1 MSTGATRRE
10 EGTTLERTL
19 HVALELD
26 DKRWTLAFTTG
37 LGQRPRRRAV
47 APRDRGAVLREVER
61 AKGRFGLDE
70 GTRVVSCYEAGR
82 EGFWLHRFLASE
94 GIENR
99 VVDAAS
105 IEVSRRKRRA
115 KSDRLDVDQLL
126 TKLVRYEAGDRRV
139 WSVVRV
145 PTVEEEDARH
155 LTRDLS
161 TMKRERTRA
170 SNRIKGLLATQ
181 GVRLPVGRGLPAD
194 IEEVRLWDG
203 SELPPGLKARVL
215 RTWEHWQWVHER
227 ILAGERERHRLLRT
241 SQAPEV
247 EKVRQLILL
256 HGIGDNSAWPFVV
269 EFFGWRRFRNRREVG
284 ALAGLAP
291 TGRKSGQELDQ
302 ELGISKAGNAHIR
315 AIAIEIAW
323 GWLRHQPDSA
333 LSRWYREK
341 YADHGRRM
349 RKIGIVA
356 LARRLL
362 IELWRY
368 LETGA
373 IPEGATLRTS

>member
-1 MSTGATRRE
+1 MPTGATRRE
-10 EGTTLERTL
+10 EGTASRRTL
-19 HVALELD
+19 HVAIELD

-37 LGQRPRRRAV
+37 LGQRARVRAV
-47 APRDRGAVLREVER
+47 APRDRDAVLREVAR
-61 AKGRFGLDE
+61 AKRRFGLEE

-82 EGFWLHRFLASE
+82 EGFWVHRWLESQ
-94 GIENR
+94 GIESR

-105 IEVSRRKRRA
+105 IEVSRRKRKA
-115 KSDRLDVDQLL
+115 KSDGLDVRQLL

-161 TMKRERTRA
+161 TMKKDRTRA

-181 GVRLPVGRGLPAD
+181 GVGLSVGRGLPA
-194 IEEVRLWDG
+194 ELEGVRLWDG
-203 SELPPGLKARVL
+203 SALPPGLKARVL
-215 RTWEHWQWVHER
+215 RTWEHWQWVHDR
-227 ILAGERERHRLLRT
+227 ILAVEKERRRLLRT
-241 SQAPEV
+241 SEAPEV
-247 EKVRQLILL
+247 EKVRQLMMLR
-256 HGIGDNSAWPFVV
+256 GIGDNSAWVFVV
-269 EFFGWRRFRNRREVG
+269 EFFGWRRFANRREVG

-302 ELGISKAGNAHIR
+302 ELGISKAGNSQIR

-323 GWLRHQPDSA
+323 GWLRHQPGSD
-333 LSRWYREK
+333 LSGWYREK
-341 YADHGRRM
+341 YADRGRRM

-356 LARRLL
+356 VARRLL
-362 IELWRY
+362 IDLWRY